1 MACRSANGS
10 VKNAGMLV
18 TDRRPSPTKRHDVKK
33 HPGWLTAVIATA
45 GVMALL
51 STTALSTTAMSA
63 PAQKAA
69 AKASAK
75 ASTKAPAAEAPS
87 KPATRLASSSNL
99 PRVLTAA
106 DAERYREIFDFQD
119 RGRFPE
125 ADRLIASLGN
135 KVLMGHVLA
144 QRYLHPSFRAKYSD
158 LTSWLALYADHPDAG
173 KVYALALKRRGS
185 APLPKPPT
193 YATGNLPDTVEM
205 QTLASAARSAQG
217 PWDAGLERFRA
228 GRYDEA
234 AQQFEKVATTQGL
247 SPWTASA
254 GAFWAARS
262 YLRAGQPQQVN
273 RWMTVAAQQPRTFYG
288 LLALHHLGVEPPL
301 NWKMP
306 GVGDAGFK
314 QVLGEA
320 PGKRALALIE
330 AQDSDRAE
338 RELLGLR
345 TNASTDELLALAT
358 VSQEAHLPALS
369 MKIGR
374 QLLDKGISLDTA
386 LFPIPGWQPEGGFK
400 VDRALVYALMR
411 QESAFNPQAMS
422 PVGARGLMQ
431 LMPATAGF
439 IANDKSLAAKAKTD
453 LFDPTLNITLGQRY
467 VAHLLADRGIM
478 NDVIVMTAAY
488 NGGPG
493 NVAKWQRNVDYKDD
507 PLLYIATIPA
517 RETRQFIERVFA
529 NLWIYRTRLGQP
541 APELIALAEGKWP
554 LYAALDSANTS
565 VAERFVGED
574 GTVSSGDYGRLPNGG
589 N

>member
-1 MACRSANGS
+1 M
-10 VKNAGMLV
+10 
-18 TDRRPSPTKRHDVKK
+18 
-33 HPGWLTAVIATA
+33 
-45 GVMALL
+45 
-51 STTALSTTAMSA
+51 
-63 PAQKAA
+63 
-69 AKASAK
+69 
-75 ASTKAPAAEAPS
+75 
-87 KPATRLASSSNL
+87 
-99 PRVLTAA
+99 LTAA
-106 DAERYREIFDFQD
+106 DAERYREIFDFQE
-119 RGRFPE
+119 RGRFQE
-125 ADRLIASLGN
+125 ADRLIGSLNN

-158 LTSWLALYADHPDAG
+158 LKSWLAQYSDHPDAG
-173 KVYALALKRRGS
+173 KVYALALKKRGG
-185 APLPKPPT
+185 APLPHPPT
-193 YATGNLPDTVEM
+193 YSSGNLPDTVEL
-205 QTLASAARSAQG
+205 QAFASAARAAQG
-217 PWDAGLERFRA
+217 PWDSGLERFRA
-228 GRYDEA
+228 GKYAEA
-234 AQQFEKVATTQGL
+234 AQQFEKVAMTPKL

-262 YLRAGQPQQVN
+262 YLRAGEPDKVN
-273 RWMTVAAQQPRTFYG
+273 HWMTVAAQQPRTFYG
-288 LLALHHLGVEPPL
+288 LLALHSLGVEPPL

-306 GVGDAGFK
+306 GVGDEGFK
-314 QVLGEA
+314 QVLNEA
-320 PGKRALALIE
+320 SGKRALALIE
-330 AQDSDRAE
+330 AQDNDRAE

-345 TNASTDELLALAT
+345 PNASNGELLALAAI
-358 VSQEAHLPALS
+358 SQEAHLPALS

-374 QLLDKGISLDTA
+374 QLIDKGISLDAA
-386 LFPIPGWQPEGGFK
+386 LFPIPGWQPEGGFR

-411 QESAFNPQAMS
+411 QESAFNPQALS

-439 IANDKSLAAKAKTD
+439 IANDKRLATKSKTD

-467 VAHLLADRGIM
+467 VAHLLADRGIS

-517 RETRQFIERVFA
+517 KETRQFIERVFA

-554 LYAALDSANTS
+554 LYAALDSSNTS

>member
-1 MACRSANGS
+1 MFAT
-10 VKNAGMLV
+10 AGMLALLPG
-18 TDRRPSPTKRHDVKK
+18 PS
-33 HPGWLTAVIATA
+33 LAATA
-45 GVMALL
+45 KKP
-51 STTALSTTAMSA
+51 T
-63 PAQKAA
+63 PA
-69 AKASAK
+69 AKVS
-75 ASTKAPAAEAPS
+75 AEAPAR
-87 KPATRLASSSNL
+87 PLTRTAATNL
-99 PRVLTAA
+99 PRILTPA

-119 RGRFPE
+119 RGRFAE
-125 ADRLIASLGN
+125 ADRLIGSLGN

-144 QRYLHPSFRAKYSD
+144 QRYLHPSYRAKYAELSA
-158 LTSWLALYADHPDAG
+158 WMAQYADHPDAG
-173 KVYALALKRRGS
+173 KVYALALKRRGG
-185 APLPKPPT
+185 AALPKPPT
-193 YATGNLPDTVEM
+193 YSAGTLPNNAELQM
-205 QTLASAARSAQG
+205 MASAARAAQQ
-217 PWDAGLERFRA
+217 PWDAGIERFRA
-228 GRYDEA
+228 GRYVEA
-234 AQQFEKVATTQGL
+234 AQQFERVARTPGL

-273 RWMTVAAQQPRTFYG
+273 RWMMDAAERPRTFYG
-288 LLALHHLGVEPPL
+288 LLALHHLGIEPPL
-301 NWKMP
+301 NWKTP
-306 GVGDAGFK
+306 GAGEAGFK
-314 QVLGEA
+314 QVLA
-320 PGKRALALIE
+320 DAAGKRAIALIE
-330 AQDSDRAE
+330 AQHPETAE

-345 TNASTDELLALAT
+345 PNASDDELMALVTIA
-358 VSQEAHLPALS
+358 QEAHLPALS

-374 QLLDKGISLDTA
+374 QLLDRGIALDAA

-400 VDRALVYALMR
+400 VDRALVYAVMR

-439 IANDKSLAAKAKTD
+439 ISNDKRLAAKGRSD

-467 VAHLLADRGIM
+467 VAHLLADRGIS
-478 NDVIVMTAAY
+478 NDLLVMTAAY

-493 NVAKWQRNVDYKDD
+493 NVARWQRNVDYKDD

-554 LYAALDSANTS
+554 LYAALDSGNTA
-565 VAERFVGED
+565 VAERFIGED

-589 N
+589 H